1 MVASSSAAPGWAL
14 SLVNPLAFQHRR
26 AGYEVAVISLRFR
39 GLAWILLGCI
49 FSQMLR
55 ACNIFTSLHPTFS
68 PPHHNFLAGN
78 RLCSWLWKGRD
89 FYSCISKMT
98 VVISLQLWHVSAE
111 MWALLTVLGSTGL
124 ADGSCV
130 IRQETTRNGGSGG
143 SGTGVVGLEVGPE
156 AWSQDGKWILGSK
169 KP

>member
-1 MVASSSAAPGWAL
+1 
-14 SLVNPLAFQHRR
+14 
-26 AGYEVAVISLRFR
+26 
-39 GLAWILLGCI
+39 
-49 FSQMLR
+49 MLR
-55 ACNIFTSLHPTFS
+55 ACNIFTSLHPPFS

-98 VVISLQLWHVSAE
+98 VTILSQLWHVSAE
-111 MWALLTVLGSTGL
+111 MWALLAVLGSAGL

-130 IRQETTRNGGSGG
+130 IRQETTRNGGAGG

-156 AWSQDGKWILGSK
+156 AWSQDGKWITGQKNPLSPCQKLPRTTLELIGLYSPRQK
-169 KP
+169 SSEVSREKNLCCVGFPSTFLTNAR